1 MERSDFKKGQTVWLF
16 LTERRAQKGDTLED
30 RIKEYEV
37 VSVGNKYITVRPKG
51 MDYKGAE
58 VKFSIERDFEQV
70 TKGDP
75 TYVLYLS
82 KDDILKK
89 NRRTEMQRIIRK
101 AIVLD
106 GMITLYKMSN
116 DDLEQIAGI
125 CKKYL

>member
-1 MERSDFKKGQTVWLF
+1 MERNDFQKGQTVWLL
-16 LTERRAQKGDTLED
+16 LTEWRAHKGDTLED

-51 MDYKGAE
+51 VDYKGAE
-58 VKFSIERDFEQV
+58 VKFSIERDFEHV

-116 DDLEQIAGI
+116 DDFEQIAGI

>member
-1 MERSDFKKGQTVWLF
+1 
-16 LTERRAQKGDTLED
+16 
-30 RIKEYEV
+30 
-37 VSVGNKYITVRPKG
+37 